1 MGVRPEAVYW
11 SPYFGSQVIDGAKHP
26 DSVRESATMEAMAYS
41 VRFSGWGPVDFR
53 SWPSDL
59 GFAMRTK
66 FEGRRR
72 ADGIVMGFFAYDFVE
87 TDALGRITRCET
99 HVNREYDDFLDVA
112 IGVHGPFNGRADD
125 YTRALANTLQEAG
138 VELPPFQP
146 ESGTP
151 TS

>member
-1 MGVRPEAVYW
+1 
-11 SPYFGSQVIDGAKHP
+11 
-26 DSVRESATMEAMAYS
+26 MAYS

-72 ADGIVMGFFAYDFVE
+72 ADGIVMGFFAYGFVE
-87 TDALGRITRCET
+87 TDALGRITRWET
-99 HVNREYDDFLDVA
+99 HVNRESTTSSTWQSA
-112 IGVHGPFNGRADD
+112 STAPSTAAPTT
-125 YTRALANTLQEAG
+125 TRGALANTLQEAG